1 MTPLYL
7 LPCKNPGW
15 ADACPR
21 KDPASFD
28 LAAEG
33 AAFHPGALDTAAS
46 VFRAWGRRGI
56 RPVSTVTSHQPQL
69 GSLTTPHCKGDGR
82 RGLFWVTVCSAKI
95 RSLIAVEKS
104 ERMDVGDES
113 PVYAM

>member
-7 LPCKNPGW
+7 LPCKSPGW

-46 VFRAWGRRGI
+46 VFRACI
-56 RPVSTVTSHQPQL
+56 VTSHQPQL
-69 GSLTTPHCKGDGR
+69 GSLTTTHCKGDGR